1 MTLLEDIKT
10 GKYNI
15 IFFMV
20 ILIFIFHLYWMC
32 TNKIESMANLDD
44 TQKNEVKDL
53 IYSTYKIDVNAIKN
67 LSEIANKLQTAGVTL
82 PGNLIMKGAVLADND
97 IAHPDISNGAV
108 YSADGKMTI
117 ASKDLIRFRSSTNK
131 SNTIEMNVKDGN
143 LNLNALN
150 ANTIN
155 AANGINTNT
164 INVNGKIKE
173 SGNELIPKGVI
184 VAWTGTTPPG
194 GWALC
199 DGANGTPDLRGRF
212 ILSMGQGAGLTN
224 RTINSKDGGEE
235 SVRLTIEHM
244 PSHNHGIPNIYAAS
258 QQDRGAG
265 HFNWWKM
272 DGYARALSP
281 YSTGT
286 TGGDKPHNNMP
297 PFYVLAYIM
306 KL

>member
-1 MTLLEDIKT
+1 MTLLEDIKS

-15 IFFMV
+15 IFLIV
-20 ILIFIFHLYWMC
+20 TLIFFFHLYWC
-32 TNKIESMANLDD
+32 VNKIEPMANLDD

-82 PGNLIMKGAVLADND
+82 PGNLIMKGAILADND

-150 ANTIN
+150 A
-155 AANGINTNT
+155 ANG
-164 INVNGKIKE
+164 INVNGKLKE
-173 SGNELIPKGVI
+173 SGNELIPRGVI

-224 RTINSKDGGEE
+224 RTINSPGGEE
-235 SVRLTIEHM
+235 TVKLTIDTM
-244 PSHNHGIPNIYAAS
+244 PSHNHKLLMRWHPWNGGGDMFLREGYKEGVKAEVPAHNAS
-258 QQDRGAG
+258 ID
-265 HFNWWKM
+265 N
-272 DGYARALSP
+272 
-281 YSTGT
+281 